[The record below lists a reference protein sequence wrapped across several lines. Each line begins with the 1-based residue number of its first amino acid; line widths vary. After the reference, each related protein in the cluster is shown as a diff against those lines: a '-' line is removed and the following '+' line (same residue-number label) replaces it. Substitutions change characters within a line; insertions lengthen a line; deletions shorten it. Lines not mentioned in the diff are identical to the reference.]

1 MKFTFMKKGYSITVK
16 EIKEVLKN
24 KKYNQILDFDI
35 DVFMGNNV
43 DKISVDV
50 YCRDLD
56 TKEEKLLI
64 KMHDDRVDISKEKE

>member
-24 KKYNQILDFDI
+24 KKDNQILDFDI

-56 TKEEKLLI
+56 TK
-64 KMHDDRVDISKEKE
+64 